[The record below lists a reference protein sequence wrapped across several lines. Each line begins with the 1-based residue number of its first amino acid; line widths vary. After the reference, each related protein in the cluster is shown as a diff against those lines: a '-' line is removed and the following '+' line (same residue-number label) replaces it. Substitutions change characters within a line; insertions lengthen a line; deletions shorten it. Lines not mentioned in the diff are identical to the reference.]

1 MLFIDPL
8 ISMLTQIS
16 MKLLNY
22 IIITMLIEKRLICHL
37 NEQAEKVRLAF
48 RNECPI
54 TLEFAYEGLPPPYY
68 TWHDGY
74 DMMDV
79 NHISYHEDK
88 MRLN

>member
-22 IIITMLIEKRLICHL
+22 INASLLLCCHL

-54 TLEFAYEGLPPPYY
+54 TLEFAYEGLPPIL
-68 TWHDGY
+68 H
-74 DMMDV
+74 
-79 NHISYHEDK
+79 
-88 MRLN
+88 LA